1 MKVEEGKTSHSQ
13 EAIGQIWQ
21 TKMSTQ
27 ASVVSIEAVC
37 IALSLLAELNRMLI
51 YAADIGNEVDQ
62 QQGESL
68 RRKQR
73 LNNCND
79 RSGNLWCEQLP

>member
-1 MKVEEGKTSHSQ
+1 MAFNMKVEEGKTSHSQ

-51 YAADIGNEVDQ
+51 MQ
-62 QQGESL
+62 QTLEM
-68 RRKQR
+68 R
-73 LNNCND
+73 LT
-79 RSGNLWCEQLP
+79 SSKEKV